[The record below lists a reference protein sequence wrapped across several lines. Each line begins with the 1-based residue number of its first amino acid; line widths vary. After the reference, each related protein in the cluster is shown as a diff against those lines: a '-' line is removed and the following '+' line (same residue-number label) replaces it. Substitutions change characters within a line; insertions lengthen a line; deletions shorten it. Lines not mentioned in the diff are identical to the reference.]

1 MNRTT
6 ILRALVL
13 FAVMP
18 AVAWANAGPPH
29 VPGRLI
35 GEPNG
40 LESVAIKHER
50 LSFDLRPLARAG
62 SAQVE
67 ARYDI
72 ENTGEECTVDL
83 VFVGGPMV
91 SDSTA
96 VVLDEQPISAV
107 WKKVDALPPA
117 WQIPASTPAIGGKG
131 TLPYRAGAALEIP
144 HFSITLKPGA
154 HQLRVRYA
162 AKPTSYATGG
172 APRLYW
178 QLAYILAPAREWAG
192 SGGLDVH
199 VQLPKGW
206 RFASTLPLT
215 RAGDELTG
223 SFGELPADAIAM
235 TAQARSIPIV
245 GVVVFWASKLLLVAC
260 VVGGPVILW
269 RTGRRIG
276 RLRGRRLRSILW
288 ALVVSPLAGFVWM
301 VALIVCLVLAFQA
314 DLFVTADLQ
323 RSQNYGNV
331 YLLFYVGIL
340 CTLAFPLGLVITL
353 AGAFVA
359 RASVGTVSASSEVS
373 FTNV

>member
-1 MNRTT
+1 MNTT
-6 ILRALVL
+6 TVLRALVML
-13 FAVMP
+13 AVMP

-50 LSFDLRPLARAG
+50 LTFDLRPLAGGG

-67 ARYDI
+67 ALYTI
-72 ENTGEECTVDL
+72 ENTGEERTVDL
-83 VFVGGPMV
+83 VFVSGPMV
-91 SDSTA
+91 SDSAA
-96 VVLDEQPISAV
+96 VVLDDQPIAAV

-117 WQIPASTPAIGGKG
+117 WQTPDSTPAIGGKG
-131 TLPYRAGAALEIP
+131 TLPYEADAALEIP

-154 HQLRVRYA
+154 HQLRVSYS

-172 APRLYW
+172 SPRLYW

-192 SGGLDVH
+192 FGGLDVQ

-215 RAGDELTG
+215 RAGDQLTG

-235 TAQARSIPIV
+235 TAQARGMPIV
-245 GVVVFWASKLLLVAC
+245 GAVVFWSSKLLLLAC

-269 RTGRRIG
+269 RLGRRIG
-276 RLRGRRLRSILW
+276 RLRGRRLRSVLW
-288 ALVVSPLAGFVWM
+288 ALAVSPFAGILWM

-314 DLFVTADLQ
+314 DLFVTESLQ
-323 RSQNYGNV
+323 RSQNYANV
-331 YLLFYVGIL
+331 YFLFYVGIL
-340 CTLAFPLGLVITL
+340 CTLAFPVGLIITL
-353 AGAFVA
+353 AGAIPFRVSVA
-359 RASVGTVSASSEVS
+359 AAGKNHADETQE
-373 FTNV
+373 